1 MTDDRFQLTYIG
13 AGSHRFSL
21 GLFRNILAAETLH
34 PLHVY
39 LVDIDEPV
47 LRWTHKIL
55 ENMAA
60 KAGADVT
67 VSSTTRQREALE
79 NADFVYKSISV
90 GGQDAEWIDIHVPFK
105 FGMPQNTGDTVGP
118 GGLFRGL
125 RCAPVIRQIALDMKE
140 LCPKAVLLNYTN
152 PQASIVYAARQAAPD
167 VKIVGLCHELFG
179 GMGAIQKF
187 LNDHGYHVKRWEDLD
202 IRYAGV
208 NHFAWLT
215 RLEYKGEDLYPLLRE
230 TQAEVYEK
238 GGYGRRFNW
247 YLLGKYGWFPYP
259 GSRHVA
265 EFIPAYFNYFN
276 HKKAF
281 GITQLRDVQ
290 SLAKSHKWAL
300 NRFNVYSRDFMKTY
314 LPGPSAGGER
324 AMKMTLDWLNNEPGH
339 HVVNLP
345 NKGYVP
351 NLPEGAIVEVPGYFH
366 DGDMVGVKMDPVDEA
381 VADLL
386 RPHCEVQKLTVEAA
400 ISGDRDKLLEAALA
414 DPMIALIEDPEA
426 VEHMIDLMLFYEQK
440 WLPNFKAVIPSKD
453 ELAKRKYWVA
463 RDELATRAKAATV
476 KYPPRDEIAEKAL
489 P

>member
-1 MTDDRFQLTYIG
+1 MADRFQLTYIG

-21 GLFRNILAAETLH
+21 GMFRNILAAKTLH
-34 PLHVY
+34 PMHVY

-55 ENMAA
+55 EHMAQ
-60 KAGADVT
+60 KAGVDIT
-67 VSSTTRQREALE
+67 VSSTTKQREALE
-79 NADFVYKSISV
+79 GADFVYKSISV

-125 RCAPVIRQIALDMKE
+125 RCAPVIRQIALDMKD
-140 LCPKAVLLNYTN
+140 LCPDAVLLNYTN
-152 PQASIVYAARQAAPD
+152 PQASIVYSARKAAPN

-179 GMGAIQKF
+179 GMKSVQSF
-187 LNDHGYHVKRWEDLD
+187 LNDNGFSIKNWEELD

-215 RLEYKGEDLYPLLRE
+215 SVKYNDEELYPLLRE
-230 TQAEVYEK
+230 KQQEAWEK
-238 GGYGRRFNW
+238 GGYGRKFNW
-247 YLLGKYGWFPYP
+247 YLLGKYDWFPYP

-265 EFIPAYFNYFN
+265 EFMPAYFNYFN
-276 HKKAF
+276 HKNTS
-281 GITQLRDVQ
+281 GIIPLRDVE

-300 NRFNVYSRDFMKTY
+300 NRFNVLSRDFMKDY
-314 LPGPSAGGER
+314 VPGPSSGGER
-324 AMKMTLDWLNNEPGH
+324 AMQMTLDWLNNQPGH

-351 NLPEGAIVEVPGYFH
+351 NLPEGAILEVPGYFK
-366 DGDMVGVKMDPVDEA
+366 DGDMVGVKIGAIDNA

-400 ISGDRDKLLEAALA
+400 WSGDRDLLVKAALA
-414 DPMIALIEDPEA
+414 DPMCAFVEDPE
-426 VEHMIDLMLFYEQK
+426 VIEHMVDIMLYYEQK
-440 WLPNFKAVIPSKD
+440 YLPNFKGTILDKT
-453 ELAKRKYWVA
+453 ELEKRKYWVPPE
-463 RDELATRAKAATV
+463 ELADVTAARTV
-476 KYPPRDEIAEKAL
+476 KYPPNPALEKKAL